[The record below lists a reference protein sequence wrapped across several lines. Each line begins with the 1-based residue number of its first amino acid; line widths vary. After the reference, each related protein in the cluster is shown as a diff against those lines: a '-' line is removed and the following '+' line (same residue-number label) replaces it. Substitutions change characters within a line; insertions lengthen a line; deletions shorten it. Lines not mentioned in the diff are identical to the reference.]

1 MTTVGVHEA
10 KTRLSQLLRDVER
23 GEEVVVTR
31 GGKPVARIVP
41 VAPSREPKPIA
52 RFGVLKHLFGEN
64 TGDWDDDGGEMAEL
78 FGVEAP
84 DET

>member
-1 MTTVGVHEA
+1 MTIVGVHEA
-10 KTRLSQLLRDVER
+10 KTRLSELLRAVEA

-31 GGKPVARIVP
+31 GGEAVARIVP
-41 VAPSREPKPIA
+41 IEPPTQPALIA
-52 RFGVLKHLFGEN
+52 QRGALKHLFGEN
-64 TGDWDDDGGEMAEL
+64 TGDWGDDGGEMAEL